1 MVPKTGIL
9 EDGSGVHKEEG
20 EVSRQRTEM
29 VQKVMA
35 SQRRDCWKLSGVQGL
50 YRWQTPI
57 DSKGWQ
63 GNFEAVLIF

>member
-35 SQRRDCWKLSGVQGL
+35 SQLRDCWKLSL
-50 YRWQTPI
+50 E
-57 DSKGWQ
+57 SKGCTD
-63 GNFEAVLIF
+63 GRHP

>member
-29 VQKVMA
+29 
-35 SQRRDCWKLSGVQGL
+35 SEL
-50 YRWQTPI
+50 
-57 DSKGWQ
+57 
-63 GNFEAVLIF
+63 GNFTEQYGDRILGGEEWARRMDGLELESQGD